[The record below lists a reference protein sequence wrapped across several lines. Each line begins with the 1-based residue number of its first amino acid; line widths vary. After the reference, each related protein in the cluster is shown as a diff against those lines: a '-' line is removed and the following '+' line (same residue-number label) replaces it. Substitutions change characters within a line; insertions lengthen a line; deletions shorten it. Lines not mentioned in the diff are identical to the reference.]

1 MVVKPMP
8 APDPAHRPV
17 FPRLTWRRFLRSF
30 AAVVT
35 GNAIYF
41 AVLLPYLPPWL
52 RHRPMGLDA
61 GLLLDFLI
69 CVVLYVSLVRV
80 LPPEEP

>member
-1 MVVKPMP
+1 MLVNEM
-8 APDPAHRPV
+8 PDPAPTPRPV
-17 FPRLTWRRFLRSF
+17 FPRLTWRRFLRSL
-30 AAVVT
+30 AAVVA

-52 RHRPMGLDA
+52 RHQPRGIDA

-69 CVVLYVSLVRV
+69 CVVLYVSLAKV
-80 LPPEEP
+80 LPEEQG